1 MLFVRIQSTELFGFV
16 FTWIRKN
23 ANTVV
28 EIFTTYCSECNI
40 EGYFTVLF
48 TSVHALSGS
57 NSILPKSQCR
67 TPCKTQTEK
76 DKWTDAMN
84 RSWCI
89 LALKCAILWQ
99 YFNDLP
105 DNRLTK
111 FRAFIS

>member
-57 NSILPKSQCR
+57 NSILQNLSVGLHVRHRQKKTNGQ
-67 TPCKTQTEK
+67 TP
-76 DKWTDAMN
+76 
-84 RSWCI
+84 
-89 LALKCAILWQ
+89 
-99 YFNDLP
+99 
-105 DNRLTK
+105 
-111 FRAFIS
+111 